1 MPPTIFVF
9 SSIVSHCQKAGY
21 LWWSFWSHIIGYRID
36 GSFCPLMVLP
46 LHIKLYFIK
55 IYKCHPKTVT
65 TLAPP
70 ASLLDV
76 TVETLLWV
84 MALLGRYS
92 PQLPVWP
99 SSLSPPPQALTFQSQ
114 AKVRQACSLLELW
127 HPAADLSKP
136 RAMLVASGESQVL
149 SKVPKVI
156 LKCLS
161 SWRLRFLE
169 PVTSGVSY
177 RAMLKK

>member
-1 MPPTIFVF
+1 MPPNIFV
-9 SSIVSHCQKAGY
+9 SSSVASHCQKAGY
-21 LWWSFWSHIIGYRID
+21 LWWSFWSWIIGYRID

-84 MALLGRYS
+84 VSLLDRCS

-99 SSLSPPPQALTFQSQ
+99 SSPSPPPQELTFQRQ

-127 HPAADLSKP
+127 HPTVDVSKP
-136 RAMLVASGESQVL
+136 GAMLVASGESHVL
-149 SKVPKVI
+149 SRFPNVI
-156 LKCLS
+156 WKCLS
-161 SWRLRFLE
+161 SWLLRFLK
-169 PVTSGVSY
+169 PVTSGVS
-177 RAMLKK
+177 